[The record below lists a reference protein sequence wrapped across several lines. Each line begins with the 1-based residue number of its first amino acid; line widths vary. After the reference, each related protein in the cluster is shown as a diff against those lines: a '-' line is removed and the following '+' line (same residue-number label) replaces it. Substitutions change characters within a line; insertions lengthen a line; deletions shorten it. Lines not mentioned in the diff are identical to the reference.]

1 MVRVVDDG
9 WEMGG
14 GFIDTQ
20 RRGIRHVAI
29 KLRARLCLCVLV
41 SQLRMTRFS
50 AFELEI

>member
-1 MVRVVDDG
+1 VRVVDDG

-20 RRGIRHVAI
+20 RRGIRHVVI
-29 KLRARLCLCVLV
+29 KLRARLCLCTTTLV

-50 AFELEI
+50 AFEL